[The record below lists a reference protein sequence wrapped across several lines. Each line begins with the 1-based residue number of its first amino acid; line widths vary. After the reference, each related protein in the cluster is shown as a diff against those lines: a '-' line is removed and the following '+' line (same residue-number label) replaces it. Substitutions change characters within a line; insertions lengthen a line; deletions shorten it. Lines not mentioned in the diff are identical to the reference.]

1 MCSPLPGLRYV
12 KTHKIIVIIIM
23 PQIFERGIFFRRK
36 KNKKIR
42 PYQLTGASGEAKI
55 VPFTGILIITDR
67 NKQ

>member
-23 PQIFERGIFFRRK
+23 PQIFERGIFSEE